1 MMNAF
6 VEGVRDILPAE
17 LRRRR
22 AIYKRIRKV
31 FQNADYREVITPTLE
46 SLELYSGIEG
56 VIDKSEMF
64 KVVDENGQ
72 ILVLR
77 PDVTMP
83 IARLAATRFQ
93 DTPRPLKFSYL
104 TTAYQSKNSQSLSL
118 KEKTQA
124 GVELIGSEKL
134 CSDIEMIALL
144 IKTMKAIHIE
154 RPLIDIGH
162 ADLIN
167 EIFYTMD
174 VDEKEKETL
183 LSLLAAKNKVEI
195 KRYLA
200 EIDIDE
206 ESKEVL
212 LKLPTLFG
220 KPDDVI
226 PELKKLP
233 LSKEAHAEVINLE
246 KLFNRLK
253 ELELIEHITF
263 DPMLISRHG
272 YYTGVIFKG
281 YAGNHNVLLANGGRY
296 DNLTEKFGLGEPAV
310 GFAIEIEN
318 VLEYLNKTHYEFEAQ
333 RKRVIINYQKEGNFS
348 DAYHLAED
356 LRASNYIVE
365 IFEEKKD
372 KEYIDFQGLDLQV
385 EYKDGKLIIR
395 NLKDKNQE
403 ELEIKNIE
411 DNLSKVVIDKIEE
424 VK

>member
-1 MMNAF
+1 MNAF

-31 FQNADYREVITPTLE
+31 FENADFREVITPTLE
-46 SLELYSGIEG
+46 SLELYTGIEG

-124 GVELIGSEKL
+124 GVEMIGSDKL
-134 CSDIEMIALL
+134 FADIEMIALL
-144 IKTMKAIHIE
+144 IKTMQAVHIE
-154 RPLIDIGH
+154 NPLIDIGH

-167 EIFYTMD
+167 EIFCEMELKAE
-174 VDEKEKETL
+174 EKDQL
-183 LSLLAAKNKVEI
+183 LSLLSAKNKVEI
-195 KRYLA
+195 KRYL
-200 EIDIDE
+200 ENIELDE
-206 ESKEVL
+206 ESKEIL

-220 KPDDVI
+220 SPEEVI
-226 PELKKLP
+226 PALKSLP
-233 LSKEAHAEVINLE
+233 LSSEVHQEVLNLE
-246 KLFNRLK
+246 KLFNKLN
-253 ELELIEHITF
+253 ELELIENITF

-281 YAGNHNVLLANGGRY
+281 YAGSHNVLLANGGRY
-296 DNLTEKFGLGEPAV
+296 DNLTETFGQGEPAV
-310 GFAIEIEN
+310 GFALEIEN
-318 VLEYLNKTHYEFEAQ
+318 ILEYLNKSHYDFEAQ
-333 RKRVIINYQKEGNFS
+333 NERVIINYNIEDNFS
-348 DAYHLAED
+348 TAYHLAEK
-356 LRASNYIVE
+356 LRNKDYIVE
-365 IFEEKKD
+365 IFEEFKKQ
-372 KEYIDFQGLDLQV
+372 EYINFQGIDFQINFD
-385 EYKDGKLIIR
+385 EHNIKL
-395 NLKDKNQE
+395 KS
-403 ELEIKNIE
+403 IKTNKEVSIKR
-411 DNLSKVVIDKIEE
+411 DQLSKELDEVILDKFEE
-424 VK
+424 VR